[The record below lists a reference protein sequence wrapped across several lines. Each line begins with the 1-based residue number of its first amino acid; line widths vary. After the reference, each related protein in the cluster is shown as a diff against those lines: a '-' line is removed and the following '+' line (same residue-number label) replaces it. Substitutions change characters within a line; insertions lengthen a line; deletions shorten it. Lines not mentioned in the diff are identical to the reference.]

1 MNNSLPNPYRYEK
14 ISETEQ
20 PKGLIDDHQRR
31 YEPYLPS
38 DGLIEA
44 VRLAIA
50 LQRPLLLE
58 GKPGSGKTQS
68 ANSLVYQLTKNNLPG
83 HIESA
88 GKKPW
93 WPFYI
98 WNIKSY
104 TQARDGFYT
113 FDAVGRLRDAQIAG
127 VTLSQTQS
135 WRDAHEIQQAWQNPK
150 KYRKFGALG
159 QAIQEPD
166 KRAVLLI
173 DEVDKADSDFTNDL
187 LLELDQ
193 YRFDVPETSEMEI
206 VAKHKP
212 IIILTSNQE
221 KPLPDAFLR
230 RCLYFNIEFP
240 APDELEAIAR
250 QRFDLADQDAQDI
263 LLRSIEEFTKVRSV
277 INLEGNK
284 APGTSEFLD
293 FLSALYFQLETKA
306 ERDEVLNELYKRP
319 AFLGTL
325 LKNNS
330 DIELYTNGRRGS

>member
-1 MNNSLPNPYRYEK
+1 MNNLLPNPYRYEK
-14 ISETEQ
+14 ISATEQ

-38 DGLIEA
+38 AGLIEA
-44 VRLAIA
+44 VKLAIA

-58 GKPGSGKTQS
+58 GKPGSGKTQL
-68 ANSLVYQLTKNNLPG
+68 ANSLVFQLTKNNLPG
-83 HIESA
+83 HTESA
-88 GKKPW
+88 GTKPW

-113 FDAVGRLRDAQIAG
+113 FDAVGRLRDAQMAG
-127 VTLSQTQS
+127 VTLSQARS
-135 WRDAHEIQQAWQNPK
+135 WRDAQEIQQAWQNPK

-193 YRFDVPETSEMEI
+193 YRFDVPETGELEI
-206 VAKHKP
+206 VAKYKP

-240 APDELEAIAR
+240 EPGELAKIAE
-250 QRFDLADQDAQDI
+250 QRFDIADRDTQDI
-263 LLRSIEEFTKVRSV
+263 LLRSIEEFTKLRAIITSQ
-277 INLEGNK
+277 GSK

-293 FLSALYFQLETKA
+293 FLAALYFQLETKA
-306 ERDEVLNELYKRP
+306 EREKILNELHQRP

-325 LKNNS
+325 LKNNA
-330 DIELYTNGRRGS
+330 DIELYINERGGR

>member
-1 MNNSLPNPYRYEK
+1 MNNPLPSPYRYEK
-14 ISETEQ
+14 ISEIEQ
-20 PKGLIDDHQRR
+20 PKGLVDDQQRR
-31 YEPYLPS
+31 YEPYVPS
-38 DGLIEA
+38 DGLVEA
-44 VRLAIA
+44 VKLAIA

-58 GKPGSGKTQS
+58 GKPGSGKTQLAS
-68 ANSLVYQLTKNNLPG
+68 SLVFQLTKNNLPG
-83 HIESA
+83 HTESA

-98 WNIKSY
+98 WNVKSY

-127 VTLSQTQS
+127 VTLSQAQN
-135 WRDAHEIQQAWQNPK
+135 WRDAQEIQQAWQNPK

-159 QAIQEPD
+159 LAIQQPD

-193 YRFDVPETSEMEI
+193 YRFDVPETDEIEI

-240 APDELEAIAR
+240 ESDVLADIAK
-250 QRFDLADQDAQDI
+250 QRFTLADEDAQDT
-263 LLRSIEEFTKVRSV
+263 LLRSIEEFTKVRSI
-277 INLEGNK
+277 INSQGSK

-293 FLSALYFQLETKA
+293 LLAALYFQVETKV
-306 ERDEVLNELYKRP
+306 ERDQVLSELHKRP

-330 DIELYTNGRRGS
+330 DIELYTNERGGR